1 MIALG
6 GCTISTKQYDTA
18 KSILRTF
25 MKYCRKGIMPNLF
38 PEGADAPMYNTVDAA
53 LLFINAVYEY
63 YKASGDK
70 EFVEEAMPTINEI
83 IHWYKEGTDFHIK
96 MDTDGLIMAGSDLE
110 QLTWMDVR
118 VNDILPTPR
127 HGKPVEINAYWYNGL
142 MIAEQFSE
150 LLGLPEDKK
159 VADYKTL
166 AAKVKES
173 FIKEFWNEK
182 ENCLK
187 DLASGTKADCQI
199 RCNQIWAASMPY
211 SMLNKEQAD
220 GVIKKVFEELY
231 TPVGLRS
238 LSPKDEEF
246 HPVYIGPMEERD
258 MAYHQGTVWGFPL
271 GGYYMAYL
279 KWAEDKRAAAKV
291 LYRQLEGITATL
303 REGCIGHISE
313 IYDGLT
319 PTDSKGCFAQAWSVG
334 EILRVYEALEAIDN
348 N

>member
-1 MIALG
+1 
-6 GCTISTKQYDTA
+6 
-18 KSILRTF
+18 
-25 MKYCRKGIMPNLF
+25 
-38 PEGADAPMYNTVDAA
+38 
-53 LLFINAVYEY
+53 
-63 YKASGDK
+63 
-70 EFVEEAMPTINEI
+70 
-83 IHWYKEGTDFHIK
+83 
-96 MDTDGLIMAGSDLE
+96 
-110 QLTWMDVR
+110 
-118 VNDILPTPR
+118 
-127 HGKPVEINAYWYNGL
+127 